1 MEDTLL
7 IDVQRYCRMVNEH
20 GLEEL
25 TITGPD
31 VSISLSAMSAAQV
44 VTTTTTSSAAPTV
57 MMVPGKAPAPVK
69 KVEEA
74 PKGYVVPSPLVG
86 IFYRQSSP
94 DTPSFVE
101 VGDTV
106 TAGQTIGIVEAMKVF
121 NEITTD
127 KAGTVIAIPAEN
139 GKLVQA
145 DQPLVILDVLE

>member
-20 GLEEL
+20 GLDEL

-31 VSISLSAMSAAQV
+31 MSISLSAMSAVTQV
-44 VTTTTTSSAAPTV
+44 VTTAAPV
-57 MMVPGKAPAPVK
+57 VSAPVVAMPGKAPAPAK
-69 KVEEA
+69 KVAEA

-94 DTPSFVE
+94 DTPVFVE

-121 NEITTD
+121 NEITTE

-145 DQPLVILDVLE
+145 DQPLVILDILE